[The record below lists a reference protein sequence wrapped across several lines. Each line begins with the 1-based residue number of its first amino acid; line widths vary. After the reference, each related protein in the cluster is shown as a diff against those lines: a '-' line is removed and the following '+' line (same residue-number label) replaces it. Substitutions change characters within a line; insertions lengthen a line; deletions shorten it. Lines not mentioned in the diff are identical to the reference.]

1 MKPRDR
7 SVNFSMSTLRS
18 PYAILNSIDDAVS
31 LTPFRA
37 IQMIV
42 LSQPGPWVAAIP
54 LLFERSARRH
64 RQF

>member
-1 MKPRDR
+1 
-7 SVNFSMSTLRS
+7 MSTLRS

-31 LTPFRA
+31 LTPFHA

-42 LSQPGPWVAAIP
+42 LSQPGSWVAAIP